1 VTAPH
6 LQRGAATSAGGNLV
20 PGKYRGVSVASVDC
34 ALEVDALRGHFLGRE
49 AYRHTR
55 FIVVRRG
62 PQTALVR
69 VRKASDF
76 QLFSP
81 IVELEL
87 LAGPQHCAYLY
98 RPETDTAVPSM
109 LAAAGVEGA
118 PGARAVV
125 VQGRYSHVN
134 FILDPRPLRIV
145 VREVVP
151 PRPAKLFDQAQR
163 VLAIAEDLPPIQLV
177 PELVDLADLARDH
190 PAEHYLLPCRGS
202 GGDVPGA
209 RVSYLDERPERA
221 DWTLLGCARSREI
234 HRWFYRDDPPTVDFC
249 PRAAGPGAGGG
260 LLTKCCLQ
268 EHDLEQ
274 GIEQDRAWVSVPWG
288 STLEQVREGLAEL
301 AHHLEPSWAPV

>member
-1 VTAPH
+1 VTTPH
-6 LQRGAATSAGGNLV
+6 LQLGAVTSSGCNLV

-34 ALEVDALRGHFLGRE
+34 PLHVDGLRGHFLGRE

-62 PQTALVR
+62 PQTALVT
-69 VRKASDF
+69 VRKASDIP
-76 QLFSP
+76 LFSP

-87 LAGPQHCAYLY
+87 LAGPQHCAYLQ

-109 LAAAGVEGA
+109 LAAAALEGA
-118 PGARAVV
+118 PGAKAVV

-134 FILDPRPLRIV
+134 FIYDPRPLRIV

-163 VLAIAEDLPPIQLV
+163 VVAVAEDLPPIQLV
-177 PELVDLADLARDH
+177 PEFVDLAQLARNH

-234 HRWFYRDDPPTVDFC
+234 HRWFYGDDPPVVDFC
-249 PRAAGPGAGGG
+249 PRAVGPGAVGG

-268 EHDLEQ
+268 EHHLEQ
-274 GIEQDRAWVSVPWG
+274 GIEPDHAWVSLPWG
-288 STLEQVREGLAEL
+288 STLEQVREGLAQL
-301 AHHLEPSWAPV
+301 AHHLEPSWAPD